1 VLWAAPGRF
10 SFLFNQ
16 FRAILHAVTYTLRA
30 DFVPFIELD
39 FAPLIELGAQHPLV
53 ISWMLFKWGG
63 WVPVLFVL
71 ATGFRWIFIL
81 DRQIK
86 FIGGV
91 DPILLAIDVPKMTEQ
106 SPKAV
111 ENLFAHLQGTKSS
124 LTWKERNIIGKIDPV
139 FSFEIVSIDGYVQFL
154 VRVWGR
160 YRDVIEAVIY
170 AQYPE
175 AEIIEVEDYTKNVPQ
190 RWPNET
196 HDLFGTEFI
205 LSKPTHYP
213 IRTYPAFE
221 HGLSAEFKDPMA
233 GMLEALGR
241 LQPGEQVW
249 FQMAIQICEQD
260 WKKAGEDL
268 VKKLIGAKITPKA
281 TLADKL
287 VSAPLSVID
296 ELVKAVVES
305 GGEPVKVKKDEP
317 RSQMLF
323 LSPGERTVVEQ
334 VGMKISKLGFKTK
347 IRFIYIA
354 PKGKLRTSTVIGFVR
369 GAMSQFATL
378 DMNKFGFGPGITT
391 QRDYFWQMTSW
402 SYYLSLTFFK
412 SVNERMQNIFNGY
425 KWRSTWVGRLPY
437 YLNTEELAT
446 VWHFPVVTVK
456 APMVKKTESKRAEP
470 PVGLPLERARPIRP
484 AAQPPSAAPPGSP
497 PPNLPTA

>member
-1 VLWAAPGRF
+1 M
-10 SFLFNQ
+10 
-16 FRAILHAVTYTLRA
+16 
-30 DFVPFIELD
+30 PFIQIDLSS
-39 FAPLIELGAQHPLV
+39 IVELGGQHPIV
-53 ISWMLFKWGG
+53 IAWTVFKYGG
-63 WVPVLFVL
+63 FIPILWTIAVGIKWIWVN
-71 ATGFRWIFIL
+71 
-81 DRQIK
+81 DRQIN
-86 FIGGV
+86 FIGTV
-91 DPILLAIDVPKMTEQ
+91 EPVLLAIDVPKMTEQ

-111 ENLFAHLQGTKSS
+111 ENLFAHLQGCKSS
-124 LTWKERNIIGKIDPV
+124 LTWKERNIIGKIDPI
-139 FSFEIVSIDGYVQFL
+139 FSFEIVSIEGYVQFL

-190 RWPNET
+190 KWPNET

-233 GMLEALGR
+233 GFLEALGR
-241 LQPGEQVW
+241 LQPGEHVW
-249 FQMAIQICEQD
+249 FQLAIQIGDQD

-268 VKKLIGAKITPKA
+268 VKKLIGAKVTPKV
-281 TLADKL
+281 TFADKV
-287 VSAPLSVID
+287 VSAPLAVLDEVIN
-296 ELVKAVVES
+296 AVVAS
-305 GGEPVKVKKDEP
+305 GEPAKVKKDEP

-323 LSPGERTVVEQ
+323 LSPGERTVAEQ

-369 GAMSQFATL
+369 GAMNQFTTL

-391 QRDYFWQMTSW
+391 QRDYSWQKTSW
-402 SYYLSLTFFK
+402 SYYLTLTFYK
-412 SVNERMQNIFNGY
+412 SVNERMQNVFNGY
-425 KWRSTWVGRLPY
+425 KWRSTWVGRFPY

-446 VWHFPVVTVK
+446 IWHFPVVTVK
-456 APMVKKTESKRAEP
+456 APLVKRTESKRAEP
-470 PVGLPLERARPIRP
+470 PVGLPIDRANRPLRP
-484 AAQPPSAAPPGSP
+484 VAGPPGGAP
-497 PPNLPTA
+497 ENLPLS